1 MAYGIPERAAMIAL
15 MALNKET
22 PNAELYRRYGLDV
35 KKRTR
40 EKLNRDGLIQSRSL
54 GAKGFVHELTDA
66 GWAWAVAELDAPV
79 PRRPGSGGRALYAL
93 LNGLK
98 VALDARGMLLQEL
111 FAPAAPKPP
120 GSLRERIR
128 QAYRSLARRPWDW
141 VELRDLRGPARRLAS
156 PRGGPGARPDVP
168 QQGRQS
174 HAARGPRPAHPSRPG
189 RGASARRGRHAPDQ
203 HGVSAMDPEL
213 KALGAGRVP
222 YGICR
227 QRHLA
232 RRRHPR
238 GRHSFVGVRPGSGD
252 ARPSA
257 RRRPGRQPRHP
268 GAAGNRQVAL
278 PGTRPTRS
286 GRAGS
291 GLRPLS
297 AQYCAPVLGQSG
309 ACLRGCSASEGRR
322 SEWDPV
328 ECRPPRF
335 GRSDWAARNGDRGLG
350 GGNVRR
356 LASEGRSPKPPTA
369 PRSPARGPGRRRR
382 GARAHSHQQRRSC
395 PSGHRRCLDSRAGN
409 R

>member
-141 VELRDLRGPARRLAS
+141 VELRDLRAQLGDWPRREVDLELV
-156 PRGGPGARPDVP
+156 RMFRNRDVNLTL
-168 QQGRQS
+168 
-174 HAARGPRPAHPSRPG
+174 HED
-189 RGASARRGRHAPDQ
+189 RGRLTQADRDAALRL
-203 HGVSAMDPEL
+203 GVDDM
-213 KALGAGRVP
+213 
-222 YGICR
+222 
-227 QRHLA
+227 HLI
-232 RRRHPR
+232 
-238 GRHSFVGVRPGSGD
+238 SM
-252 ARPSA
+252 
-257 RRRPGRQPRHP
+257 
-268 GAAGNRQVAL
+268 
-278 PGTRPTRS
+278 
-286 GRAGS
+286 
-291 GLRPLS
+291 
-297 AQYCAPVLGQSG
+297 
-309 ACLRGCSASEGRR
+309 E
-322 SEWDPV
+322 
-328 ECRPPRF
+328 
-335 GRSDWAARNGDRGLG
+335 
-350 GGNVRR
+350 
-356 LASEGRSPKPPTA
+356 
-369 PRSPARGPGRRRR
+369 
-382 GARAHSHQQRRSC
+382 
-395 PSGHRRCLDSRAGN
+395 
-409 R
+409 